1 MKTCGKRASRK
12 VYSHRELEEMCVA
25 RLGWSLA
32 RARRAGKEELCRE
45 LGIEWRATGGHA
57 QEKIVERKVCVAKR
71 SRLYPNRY
79 TKEELVNIVRQRN
92 PFMIRGHLLKKTYKV
107 LCGLANIPFTDIPP
121 RQLDDE
127 QRLLVRQSVRVAAD
141 RTRLFRPTEKH
152 KEKTVEKTHTPCL
165 ERGSKKPFQYQRRV
179 VQHLQQ
185 HRGLIAVHS
194 LGSGKTLTALYAS
207 QCYLDDHPTHRV
219 VVVSPVTLIDNFKK
233 EMIAFGDLRHA
244 DRYEFFSFQGFY
256 SRYNARRRNCA
267 NTMLII
273 DEAHNLRTEFRKG
286 KKKTTGKYCG
296 VLTLCSERADRILLL
311 TATPLVNRP
320 TDIVPLLNMIRDT
333 PTQENRVLVKDFKKH
348 MHNDDY
354 LRRIGAHRF
363 SFYERERV
371 NDDYPRVIEEDV
383 FLPMPQ
389 RFLAMYRKIEEGL
402 MEDDVL
408 RVFGETRLKPFFN
421 GIRRAVN
428 ILSELP
434 EEELV
439 KSPKIKWILQKLR
452 EDRQKTLVFSNF
464 LEMGLEGIQ
473 KRLPPGIRSAFIT
486 GQQPRARRA
495 EIVQQFNND
504 EIDVLFLS
512 RAGGEGIDLKG
523 TRRIILLENGWNEN
537 SEKQVIGRGVR
548 FRSHAHLPRD
558 QQNVHIYRLFHIKPD
573 EQDNIGHLLSPE
585 YEVVYDDPTT
595 WISADLMLKKISERK
610 LAETNGFLDRLRE
623 LSIERTTTTT

>member
-1 MKTCGKRASRK
+1 MKTCGKRASKK
-12 VYSHRELEEMCVA
+12 VYSRLELEQMCVA
-25 RLGWSLA
+25 RLGWTPA

-45 LGIEWRATGGHA
+45 LGIPWRSGGGRT
-57 QEKIVERKVCVAKR
+57 QEKIVERKVCVAKK
-71 SRLYPNRY
+71 SRMHPNRY
-79 TKEELVNIVRQRN
+79 TKEELVNIIRQRN

-107 LCGLANIPFTDIPP
+107 LCNLANIPFTDIPP

-127 QRLLVRQSVRVAAD
+127 QRLLVRQASVRIAD
-141 RTRLFRPTEKH
+141 RTRLFRPVKGQ
-152 KEKTVEKTHTPCL
+152 KEKTQDENTTCL

-179 VQHLQQ
+179 VQHLQT

-207 QCYLDDHPTHRV
+207 QCYLDNHPTHRV

-233 EMIAFGDLRHA
+233 EMHAFGDLRHA

-256 SRYNARRRNCA
+256 SRYNVRRRNCA

-273 DEAHNLRTEFRKG
+273 DEAHNLRTEFKKG

-296 VLTLCSERADRILLL
+296 VLTQCAERADRILLL
-311 TATPLVNRP
+311 TATPLINRP
-320 TDIVPLLNMIRDT
+320 ADIVPLLNMIRDRPAT
-333 PTQENRVLVKDFKKH
+333 ENRILVKDFKKH
-348 MHNDDY
+348 INNDDY
-354 LRRIGAHRF
+354 LRQIGAHRF
-363 SFYERERV
+363 SFYERERI

-383 FLPMPQ
+383 FLPMPP
-389 RFLAMYRKIEEGL
+389 RFFTMYRKIEEEL

-421 GIRRAVN
+421 GVRRAVN

-439 KSPKIKWILQKLR
+439 KSPKIKWILRKLR

-473 KRLPPGIRSAFIT
+473 KRLPPEIRSACIT

-558 QQNVHIYRLFHIKPD
+558 QQVVHIYRLFHIKPD
-573 EQDNIGHLLSPE
+573 EEDNIGHLLSPE
-585 YEVVYDDPTT
+585 YEVVYDDPAT

-610 LAETNGFLDRLRE
+610 LAETNRFLDRLRK
-623 LSIERTTTTT
+623 LSIEHTQPTP